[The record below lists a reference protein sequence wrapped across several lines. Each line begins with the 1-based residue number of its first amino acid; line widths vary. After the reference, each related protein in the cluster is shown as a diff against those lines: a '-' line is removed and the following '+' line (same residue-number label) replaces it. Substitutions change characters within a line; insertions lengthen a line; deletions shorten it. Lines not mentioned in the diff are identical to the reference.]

1 VNFDFLE
8 KILEHSLVDNLKVP
22 MKDTPLLFTENAVHN
37 KELRRK
43 LTEYMFESQEIPAL
57 FICKDAVLSSF
68 ACGRSTSLVLDSGM
82 NRTTATPVNDGYAL
96 QKCLMQVGVGGDTL
110 TD

>member
-1 VNFDFLE
+1 MMNFDYLE
-8 KILEHSLVDNLKVP
+8 KILEHSLVENLKVP
-22 MKDTPLLFTENAVHN
+22 VKDTPLLFTENAVHN

-57 FICKDAVLSSF
+57 FICKDAVLASF

-82 NRTTATPVNDGYAL
+82 DRTTATPVNDGYAL
-96 QKCLMQVGVGGDTL
+96 
-110 TD
+110 